1 MTKDLKKDFN
11 NRINDLNEINL
22 FSTFSGEKYTVEQIK
37 YYFFNLKKKI
47 VKNKIIFFCDTSI
60 ESHIISMFL
69 ILSEYD
75 VYFINNINTKIDELC
90 ISATIITVSEIQY
103 KQLKNIYP
111 KFDLI
116 FASPIDEFV
125 KWSHP
130 SIDIK
135 KYSERYKNLQKVGKS
150 IFLSSGSTGEP
161 KIIPLNYDQINA
173 CYRNV
178 CNGFLKNLKF
188 ETIVS
193 IHDTSF
199 VIILPF
205 LFCLASNSKS
215 NLLASDSRFS
225 SKPILQLS
233 AYIKNLDNFIII
245 SVPSVFRLIFK
256 LLKESFNSLSKGNI
270 IACGEPLDKKLAL
283 KIINNKP
290 KSFLNLYGST
300 EVAPWILQLDV
311 LDYFKSFKVIKDI
324 PSILPAGKAL
334 PDVLLNISKSSELL
348 VSSKSVF
355 DGYYERNNSDIF
367 SHIQNQKFFKTGDQF
382 EIRNNYF
389 FCKGRINSS
398 VKMAGIFVNP
408 ILLEIEIKDKLN
420 LQNIL
425 VIPDTINL
433 YLSII
438 IFKDDCLKL
447 NDSFA
452 ECLKKL
458 VSSKI
463 SKNIPIKIVA
473 DNSEISY
480 LKSGKINRSF
490 YKNKYLSN

>member
-1 MTKDLKKDFN
+1 M
-11 NRINDLNEINL
+11 
-22 FSTFSGEKYTVEQIK
+22 
-37 YYFFNLKKKI
+37 
-47 VKNKIIFFCDTSI
+47 
-60 ESHIISMFL
+60 
-69 ILSEYD
+69 
-75 VYFINNINTKIDELC
+75 
-90 ISATIITVSEIQY
+90 
-103 KQLKNIYP
+103 
-111 KFDLI
+111 
-116 FASPIDEFV
+116 
-125 KWSHP
+125 
-130 SIDIK
+130 
-135 KYSERYKNLQKVGKS
+135 
-150 IFLSSGSTGEP
+150 
-161 KIIPLNYDQINA
+161 
-173 CYRNV
+173 
-178 CNGFLKNLKF
+178 
-188 ETIVS
+188 
-193 IHDTSF
+193 
-199 VIILPF
+199 
-205 LFCLASNSKS
+205 
-215 NLLASDSRFS
+215 LASDSRFS

-367 SHIQNQKFFKTGDQF
+367 SHIHNQKFFKTGDQF
-382 EIRNNYF
+382 EIKNNYF